1 MELISREAAIK
12 SLCAYHKGKKTIGQ
26 CIDDVPTIQ
35 AVPIEVL
42 QEIRQEIE
50 KRRKNSGGEPNREL
64 AFDVCLKIIDT
75 HINNRQFE
83 RIWQNTV
90 EEMRQRKICEDIL
103 EEAEEYDSET
113 MSGSLLTDDDLRLLI
128 NDAIKE
134 KKAEQDKV
142 TKPLDDELQEIRQE
156 IEKIPTTIKG
166 IGYFNERDVLAYQ
179 IDVLKIIDTHISAIT
194 RKSISDRDCE
204 HCKHRHPIGCDVWEC
219 TFESRDED
227 KDEED
232 NE

>member
-1 MELISREAAIK
+1 MSRQRLIDFNEIRFITVPIAPV
-12 SLCAYHKGKKTIGQ
+12 LKGEKVHYEGVAFVNQVLEIPAVK
-26 CIDDVPTIQ
+26 
-35 AVPIEVL
+35 AVPIEV
-42 QEIRQEIE
+42 
-50 KRRKNSGGEPNREL
+50 
-64 AFDVCLKIIDT
+64 
-75 HINNRQFE
+75 
-83 RIWQNTV
+83 
-90 EEMRQRKICEDIL
+90 
-103 EEAEEYDSET
+103 
-113 MSGSLLTDDDLRLLI
+113 
-128 NDAIKE
+128 
-134 KKAEQDKV
+134 
-142 TKPLDDELQEIRQE
+142 LQEIRQE

-219 TFESRDED
+219 TFEPRDED